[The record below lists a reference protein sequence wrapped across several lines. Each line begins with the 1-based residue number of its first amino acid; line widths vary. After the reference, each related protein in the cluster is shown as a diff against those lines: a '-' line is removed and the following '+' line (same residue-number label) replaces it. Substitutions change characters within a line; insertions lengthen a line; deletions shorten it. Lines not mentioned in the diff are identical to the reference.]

1 MTHFLFEANRRA
13 VIFQLSDIDALTA
26 NLYKSLESLYQF
38 SEKLNR
44 DLLFHVSFV
53 SLLLKINSPNYT
65 EEFFNLDLSGLKDE
79 AAQVALVS
87 RIGAFLNHGSAF
99 SLSAPIITIG
109 GRKITLLDALHENC
123 SVNQLNL
130 KQSAFKVLKDSFDKI
145 SRSDELSVQY
155 NADSATAGRMF
166 ELIMQNW
173 EFPIRGFGNA
183 MEDVFENYLLLFPT
197 QELKLKLLQE
207 ILLKYPGPT
216 RRKYASLRLILKG
229 VDVDEYLKVA
239 PGILREI
246 LLFEGIGQVPFVV
259 QLLKELL
266 NQAYVKYSKSHAEP
280 DKKDQIPQIWTE
292 FWIKDYID
300 AVLTG
305 SYKAVEELNDYVNP
319 QIFTICEKSLPIV
332 IAKLFKIKTSN
343 KRSIQS
349 VQASL
354 LRYARSKDIF
364 VCEDN
369 QFKLLGISESELN
382 MSTAQ
387 WREFVEEIA
396 THNNRHIALDAIKLI
411 LEPKKDSLAPQAV
424 EYELLE
430 KIIQFNTKNS
440 YPDFRNDFS
449 MALKRFLHR
458 LRNNF
463 NPAFKKITS
472 FGTFRQIEDSD
483 AHFARFVNFLR
494 RLRSFVEQENYPDAP
509 YESVY
514 PLLEAVKVVYESF
527 NDQPFYFRK
536 KTRFDG

>member
-1 MTHFLFEANRRA
+1 MTAG
-13 VIFQLSDIDALTA
+13 
-26 NLYKSLESLYQF
+26 LYKDLESLYEF

-53 SLLLKINSPNYT
+53 SLLLKIGNPNYT
-65 EEFFNLDLSGLKDE
+65 EEFFNLDLSGLKDD

-87 RIGAFLNHGSAF
+87 RIGAFLNHGSNF
-99 SLSAPIITIG
+99 SLAAKLITISG
-109 GRKITLLDALHENC
+109 NKITILEGLHVNC

-145 SRSDELSVQY
+145 SRSAELSAEY
-155 NADSATAGRMF
+155 HADPSTASQMF
-166 ELIMQNW
+166 ELVMQNW

-183 MEDVFENYLLLFPT
+183 MEDVFEKYLLLFPT
-197 QELKLKLLQE
+197 QETKVKLLQE
-207 ILLKYPGPT
+207 ILLKYPGAT

-246 LLFEGIGQVPFVV
+246 LLFEGIGQVPFMV

-266 NQAYVKYSKSHAEP
+266 TQAYLKYSKSHSDPKLVEL
-280 DKKDQIPQIWTE
+280 IPQVWTE

-305 SYKAVEELNDYVNP
+305 SYKAVEELNEYVNP
-319 QIFTICEKSLPIV
+319 HIFTICEKSLPIV
-332 IAKLFKIKTSN
+332 IAKLFNIKTTN

-369 QFKLLGISESELN
+369 QFKLLGVNESELN
-382 MSTAQ
+382 LTTAQ

-411 LEPKKDSLAPQAV
+411 LEPKKDSLAPQQV

-430 KIIQFNTKNS
+430 KLIIFNTKNS

-463 NPAFKKITS
+463 NPSFKKITS
-472 FGTFRQIEDSD
+472 FGSFRQVEDSD

-494 RLRSFVEQENYPDAP
+494 RLRQFVEQENYPDAP

-514 PLLEAVKVVYESF
+514 PLLESIKVVYESF

-536 KTRFDG
+536 KTRFEG

>member
-1 MTHFLFEANRRA
+1 MFEPSRKTI
-13 VIFQLSDIDALTA
+13 IFQLPDIDQLTSA
-26 NLYKSLESLYQF
+26 LYKNLERLYEF
-38 SEKLNR
+38 AEKLNR

-53 SLLLKINSPNYT
+53 SLLLKIDNPNYS
-65 EEFFNLDLSGLKDE
+65 EEFFNLDLSGLKDD

-99 SLSAPIITIG
+99 SLTAKLVTIG
-109 GRKITLLDALHENC
+109 GNKLTLLEALENNC

-145 SRSDELSVQY
+145 SRSEELSAEY
-155 NADSATAGRMF
+155 HADTVTADNMF
-166 ELIMQNW
+166 ELVMQNW

-183 MEDVFENYLLLFPT
+183 MEDVFDKYLLLFPT
-197 QELKLKLLQE
+197 QETKIKLLQQ
-207 ILLKYPGPT
+207 ILQKYPGPS

-266 NQAYVKYSKSHAEP
+266 TQAHLKYSKTHVDPAAKEL
-280 DKKDQIPQIWTE
+280 IPQLWTD

-300 AVLTG
+300 AILTG
-305 SYKAVEELNDYVNP
+305 SYKAVEELNEYINP

-332 IAKLFKIKTSN
+332 IAKLFNIKTTN
-343 KRSIQS
+343 KKSVQS

-369 QFKLLGISESELN
+369 QFKLLGVKESELN
-382 MSTAQ
+382 LTTAQ
-387 WREFVEEIA
+387 WKEFVEEIA

-411 LEPKKDSLAPQAV
+411 LEPKKDSLAPQQV

-430 KIIQFNTKNS
+430 KIILYNTKNS

-449 MALKRFLHR
+449 MALKRFIHR

-463 NPAFKKITS
+463 NPSFKKITS

-494 RLRSFVEQENYPDAP
+494 RLRLFVEQENYPDAP

-514 PLLEAVKVVYESF
+514 PLLEAIKVVYESF